1 MSKQN
6 IEFKDSGISYIDK
19 IPIHWNIAKVK
30 NIVKIP
36 VQTGAGEEAQDKHE
50 KSIRYIRISDFDLN
64 GKIKP
69 EVAAYI
75 HYEKGKNFLIEKGDI
90 LCATAGATVGKTLFF
105 EGLDEPS
112 CYAGYLAKIRVNPN
126 KMLNTFLLY
135 QMRCQIMDGFRNFF
149 VKKSTIENIS
159 AKTYSNMPIIVPPL
173 NEQKK
178 IAEFLDK
185 KCEIID
191 KRLSNLERKI
201 KSLKEYKKSLISE
214 CVTKG
219 LNPKN
224 MEFKDSGIPWI
235 GQIPKHW
242 EVTKI
247 KYECFLKGRIG
258 WQGLTTAEYIE
269 EGAYLVTGVDFLNG
283 NIDWQ
288 NCVRVSEWRFNQA
301 PEIQIKNN
309 DLLITKD
316 GTVGK
321 IALTKDTPKQATL
334 NSGVMLIRPKNKN
347 YYEKFLFYILSSD
360 QFWLWFSYINS
371 GNTTIIH
378 LYQNSFDNF
387 SFTLPPLNEQKK
399 IAEFLDKKC
408 EKIDRLNEN
417 YTKQITALKE
427 YKKSLIY
434 ECVTGKNIFDC
445 SVKKIS

>member
-1 MSKQN
+1 M
-6 IEFKDSGISYIDK
+6 EFKDSQIAWIGQIPKHWEVTKINHLYSQRNQKVSDKDFEPLSVTKKGILPQLENAAKTDNGDNRKLVKIGDFVINSRSDRRGSCGISSFDGSVSLI
-19 IPIHWNIAKVK
+19 NIVLKPRENMNSKYFDWLFHTTLFADEFYKYGNGIVNDLWSTRWDNMK
-30 NIVKIP
+30 NILVP
-36 VQTGAGEEAQDKHE
+36 
-50 KSIRYIRISDFDLN
+50 Y
-64 GKIKP
+64 
-69 EVAAYI
+69 
-75 HYEKGKNFLIEKGDI
+75 
-90 LCATAGATVGKTLFF
+90 
-105 EGLDEPS
+105 
-112 CYAGYLAKIRVNPN
+112 
-126 KMLNTFLLY
+126 
-135 QMRCQIMDGFRNFF
+135 
-149 VKKSTIENIS
+149 
-159 AKTYSNMPIIVPPL
+159 PPL
-173 NEQKK
+173 NEQKE

-224 MEFKDSGIPWI
+224 MEFKDSQIPWI
-235 GQIPKHW
+235 GEIPKHW
-242 EVTKI
+242 KISKI

-269 EGAYLVTGVDFLNG
+269 EGAYLVTGVNFLNG

-288 NCVRVSEWRFNQA
+288 NCVKVSEWRFNQA

-316 GTVGK
+316 GTIGK

-387 SFTLPPLNEQKK
+387 SFTLPPLNEQKE

-408 EKIDRLNEN
+408 KKIDRLNEN
-417 YTKQITALKE
+417 YTKQIATLKE

-434 ECVTGKNIFDC
+434 ECVTGKKEI
-445 SVKKIS
+445 